1 MKVTNFMRNVSKR
14 TYAVAAMA
22 LAAVVVPATL
32 FAWGPTRATFTIA
45 HPATY
50 VTFNSI
56 TDNPNIGDER
66 NFVGIRENNTSGL
79 WQDSQAVQPGKEY
92 VVRMYVH
99 NNASANLGL
108 VAQNVTASFNL
119 PTTTAKSIQV
129 QGFLRATN
137 ANPAEVYDH
146 ANFTASENFN
156 LAVVPGSIKY
166 YNNAN
171 GNGFS
176 IPETVFTNSGAK
188 LGYDKMDGN
197 IPGCFQYDGYL
208 TFIVKPQFA
217 ATPDF
222 TMSKLVSKHGE
233 NKWVDTYAAQP
244 GETVDYLL
252 QYKNTGT
259 TQQDNVTFHDKLP
272 TNMTYVA
279 GSTTYGNAKNP
290 NGLKASDNIT
300 GAGINVGSYA
310 PGANAWVIF
319 SAKVAAKDALACG
332 ANTLHNVASVT
343 PAGQNPKEDSADVTT
358 TKDCAPE
365 KVKACNTATGKIEE
379 VEKGKEN
386 TAPYTTD
393 LSKCAPKP
401 EMVKACNT
409 KTGQIEMVEKGKENT
424 APYTTDL
431 SKCAPKPELVT
442 ACNLKTK
449 KIEYNVDKSK
459 IDNVNYT
466 LDLDKCKETPKPEE
480 IQVCR
485 LDDKKVVVISK
496 DEYNAHKDK
505 YSTVLND
512 CASKPEMCPI
522 PGKEMLPKDSADCKQ
537 ASTVPAELP
546 ETGLGD
552 SLVQLLGAGS
562 MVGMASAFVASRR
575 AMKQN

>member
-32 FAWGPTRATFTIA
+32 FAWGPASRVTFTLA
-45 HPATY
+45 SPAQY

-56 TDNPNIGDER
+56 TNNKQYGDER
-66 NFVGIRENNTSGL
+66 NFVQIRNVTDNTTFGESTSL
-79 WQDSQAVQPGKEY
+79 IPGKEY
-92 VVRMYVH
+92 EVFAYYH
-99 NNASANLGL
+99 NNASTSLNDAAHDYAGIATGAFMRTEMPAT
-108 VAQNVTASFNL
+108 VASGADARITSYV
-119 PTTTAKSIQV
+119 
-129 QGFLRATN
+129 GATN
-137 ANPAEVYDH
+137 AKHLDAAGNNLGNQVWDEAFGKNSTSSTIALNYVAGSAKITSLGAVNGKTVADSI
-146 ANFTASENFN
+146 FT
-156 LAVVPGSIKY
+156 
-166 YNNAN
+166 
-171 GNGFS
+171 
-176 IPETVFTNSGAK
+176 TGAPI
-188 LGYDKMDGN
+188 GYDALDGKL
-197 IPGCFQYDGYL
+197 PGCLQYSGYV
-208 TFIVKPQFA
+208 TYRFKVNQPNFEVAK
-217 ATPDF
+217 T
-222 TMSKLVSKHGE
+222 VSTHGA
-233 NKWVDTYAAQP
+233 NTY
-244 GETVDYLL
+244 GETVTAKAGDTVDFKIKYL
-252 QYKNTGT
+252 NTGT
-259 TQQDNVTFHDKLP
+259 TPQNVTIRDQLP
-272 TNMTYVA
+272 AGLEYVP
-279 GSTTYGNAKNP
+279 GSTSYSSSLTGNQWKAANYDTVTKQGLGIGAFAP
-290 NGLKASDNIT
+290 NA
-300 GAGINVGSYA
+300 AGYVK
-310 PGANAWVIF
+310 F
-319 SAKVAAKDALACG
+319 SAKVASANALACG
-332 ANTLHNVASVT
+332 VNTLTNTAAADTENGSKSDTAVVT
-343 PAGQNPKEDSADVTT
+343 V
-358 TKDCAPE
+358 TKDCVPE
-365 KVKACNTATGKIEE
+365 KVKACNTTTGKIED

-401 EMVKACNT
+401 EF
-409 KTGQIEMVEKGKENT
+409 
-424 APYTTDL
+424 
-431 SKCAPKPELVT
+431 VT

-485 LDDKKVVVISK
+485 LDDKKVVMISK

-537 ASTVPAELP
+537 APTVPAELP

>member
-1 MKVTNFMRNVSKR
+1 MKAVFNAVKR
-14 TYAVAAMA
+14 SPRLVALVAAVSG
-22 LAAVVVPATL
+22 AVLVPAML
-32 FAWGPTRATFTIA
+32 MAWGPDRATFTIQNPSD
-45 HPATY
+45 H

-358 TKDCAPE
+358 TKDCVPE
-365 KVKACNTATGKIEE
+365 KVKACNTTTGKIE
-379 VEKGKEN
+379 
-386 TAPYTTD
+386 D
-393 LSKCAPKP
+393 
-401 EMVKACNT
+401 
-409 KTGQIEMVEKGKENT
+409 VEKGKENT

-466 LDLDKCKETPKPEE
+466 LDLDKC
-480 IQVCR
+480 
-485 LDDKKVVVISK
+485 
-496 DEYNAHKDK
+496 
-505 YSTVLND
+505 
-512 CASKPEMCPI
+512 
-522 PGKEMLPKDSADCKQ
+522 
-537 ASTVPAELP
+537 
-546 ETGLGD
+546 
-552 SLVQLLGAGS
+552 
-562 MVGMASAFVASRR
+562 
-575 AMKQN
+575 

>member
-1 MKVTNFMRNVSKR
+1 MFFIYDSYLPKENSMKVTNFMRNVSKR

-137 ANPAEVYDH
+137 ANPTEVYDH

-217 ATPDF
+217 TPTSEF
-222 TMSKLVSKHGE
+222 TMQKRVK
-233 NKWVDTYAAQP
+233 
-244 GETVDYLL
+244 
-252 QYKNTGT
+252 
-259 TQQDNVTFHDKLP
+259 
-272 TNMTYVA
+272 VA
-279 GSTTYGNAKNP
+279 GSTDTW
-290 NGLKASDNIT
+290 SE
-300 GAGINVGSYA
+300 NVTVA
-310 PGANAWVIF
+310 PGA
-319 SAKVAAKDALACG
+319 KVTYRLDF
-332 ANTLHNVASVT
+332 ANTGSSQLKNVVLKDTLPKNVALVPGSVKIYNATSPNGAMVTGGDSLTTATGLNIGAYTGGGSNAVVMFDATVANAASLPCGVSQLHNIASAT
-343 PAGQNPKEDSADVTT
+343 PEGQNPKEDGADVTT
-358 TKDCAPE
+358 TKDCVPE
-365 KVKACNTATGKIEE
+365 KVKACNTTTGKIE
-379 VEKGKEN
+379 
-386 TAPYTTD
+386 D
-393 LSKCAPKP
+393 
-401 EMVKACNT
+401 
-409 KTGQIEMVEKGKENT
+409 VEKGKENT

-552 SLVQLLGAGS
+552 SLAQLLGAGS